1 MCDFGTALASTL
13 QIGGSLF
20 GQHEQAKAYQA
31 QLDAQAKAA
40 VTEMNFAFQNY
51 EAERTDAF
59 DQTVADIMKIRQN
72 ALQLN
77 SGVKA
82 AVNENMSGRTAN
94 LLVRN
99 VEGDTARA
107 VGSAKD
113 NYSRKSNEI
122 DLNKEANLRSTKSYI
137 DNLNESAPKMPSALS
152 NILGATATV
161 VGNTTGALN
170 RKNEVLSKGL
180 EWDWWTGGAK
190 VKR

>member
-122 DLNKEANLRSTKSYI
+122 DLNKEAKSYI
-137 DNLNESAPKMPSALS
+137 DNLNKSAPKMPSALS
-152 NILGATATV
+152 NILGAAATV

-180 EWDWWTGGAK
+180 EWDWWIGGAK

>member
-13 QIGGSLF
+13 RIGGSLF

-99 VEGDTARA
+99 VEGDTVRA

-122 DLNKEANLRSTKSYI
+122 DLNKEATLRSTKSYI

-152 NILGATATV
+152 NILGAAATV

-180 EWDWWTGGAK
+180 EWD
-190 VKR
+190 

>member
-1 MCDFGTALASTL
+1 MCDFGTALGTTL
-13 QIGGSLF
+13 QIGGNLL
-20 GQHEQAKAYQA
+20 GQREQAKAYQA

-72 ALQLN
+72 SMQLN
-77 SGVKA
+77 SGVKT

-113 NYSRKSNEI
+113 NYSRKANEI
-122 DLNKEANLRSTKSYI
+122 DLNKEATLRSTKSYI
-137 DNLNESAPKMPSALS
+137 DNLNASAPKMPSALS
-152 NILGATATV
+152 NILGTAATI
-161 VGNTTGALN
+161 VGNTTSALN
-170 RKNEVLSKGL
+170 RKNDVLSKGM

-190 VKR
+190 IKK